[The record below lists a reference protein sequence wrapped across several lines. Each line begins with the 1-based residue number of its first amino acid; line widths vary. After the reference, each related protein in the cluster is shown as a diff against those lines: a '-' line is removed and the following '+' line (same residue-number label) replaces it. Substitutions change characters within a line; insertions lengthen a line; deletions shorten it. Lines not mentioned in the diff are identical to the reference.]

1 MSNFSDIEFEENADP
16 RAPTCIVLD
25 CSDSMDQKFAGEA
38 RSPLE
43 ELNGALDVLV
53 SEIHNDML
61 SRRRVEL
68 SFLPYGTHIAEPT
81 AFGTID
87 NIVVPELRPMGITNT
102 GAALVRALDHLEARK
117 QEYKNSGIAYFMP
130 TLYLLSDGL
139 SMDDLGPATSRIQEM
154 QRNKKLSFF
163 AIGVEGA
170 DLAQLSEIGTR
181 PALGLQGVKFGEL
194 FEWISQSAASVSAS
208 NPGDVV
214 QLPGG
219 LDAWATL

>member
-1 MSNFSDIEFEENADP
+1 MSDFGDIEFEENADP

-25 CSDSMDQKFAGEA
+25 CSDSMSQKFPGEA

-43 ELNGALDVLV
+43 ALNGALDVLV

-68 SFLPYGTHIAEPT
+68 SFLPYGTQIADPT
-81 AFGTID
+81 PFGTID
-87 NIVVPELRPMGITNT
+87 NIVVPELSPMGITNT
-102 GAALVRALDHLEARK
+102 GAALVRALDHLEERK
-117 QEYKNSGIAYFMP
+117 QEYKQNGIAYFMP

-139 SMDDLGPATSRIQEM
+139 SMDDLTPATTRIKELQN
-154 QRNKKLSFF
+154 NKKLSFF

-170 DLAQLSEIGTR
+170 DLDQLSAIGTR
-181 PALGLQGVKFGEL
+181 PALGLQGVKFNEL

-208 NPGDVV
+208 NPGEDVK
-214 QLPGG
+214 LPGG
-219 LDAWATL
+219 LDSWATL

>member
-1 MSNFSDIEFEENADP
+1 MSDFSDIEFAENADP
-16 RAPTCIVLD
+16 RAPTCMVLD
-25 CSDSMDQKFAGEA
+25 CSDSMDQKFPGEA

-43 ELNGALDVLV
+43 SLNGALDVLV

-68 SFLPYGTHIAEPT
+68 SFLPYGTQVAEPT
-81 AFGTID
+81 PFGTID
-87 NIVVPELRPMGITNT
+87 NIVVPELVPMGITNT
-102 GAALVRALDHLEARK
+102 GAALTRALDHLESRK
-117 QEYKNSGIAYFMP
+117 QEYKNNGIAYFMP

-139 SMDDLGPATSRIQEM
+139 SMDDLGPVSARIKELQTK
-154 QRNKKLSFF
+154 KKLSFF

-170 DLAQLSEIGTR
+170 DLDQLSSIGNR
-181 PALGLQGVKFGEL
+181 PALGLQGVKFNEL

-208 NPGDVV
+208 NPGDEVR
-214 QLPGG
+214 LPGG